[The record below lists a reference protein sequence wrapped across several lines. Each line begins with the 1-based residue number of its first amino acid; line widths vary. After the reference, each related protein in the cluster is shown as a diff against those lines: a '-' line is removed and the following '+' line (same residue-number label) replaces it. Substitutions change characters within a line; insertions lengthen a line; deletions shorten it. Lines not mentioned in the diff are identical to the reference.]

1 MFNAMY
7 GTANPA
13 HMIISLAR
21 ALVIGVIGL
30 ASVSAGASAALATP
44 SPVGYDLSYPQCETA
59 LPPSASFAVL
69 GVNGGLA
76 NNPNPCLAQQLTW
89 ASAAPGL
96 QRPAL
101 PGLSFYLNAAD
112 PGNGV
117 ADWPSPVAGTATAE
131 TPYGPCDGSWSR
143 ACAFSYAMQRAA
155 YSYALAV
162 AAAAPAVATVLPV
175 ATTAPPATTVPPATA
190 ALPLAT
196 TAAPAVAP
204 WWIDVEIGASWA
216 GRSSSR
222 EWAQLN
228 VAALRG
234 YVVGLRAAGA
244 RGPVGMYSNAYQW
257 HTITGLDPR
266 ASRTYFPLGEHDW
279 VTGSAT
285 LAQARRACAKPF
297 SGSVVTIAQ
306 FSQGVYDRDYACPP
320 PPRRARPRRG

>member
-7 GTANPA
+7 GTANTANMIRSPVTKLYTQRRPA
-13 HMIISLAR
+13 WMRLSSLPDVAR
-21 ALVIGVIGL
+21 ALL
-30 ASVSAGASAALATP
+30 AAVFALAGVSAIASAAPATP
-44 SPVGYDLSYPQCETA
+44 SPIGYDLSYPQCETA
-59 LPPSASFAVL
+59 LPSSVSFAIL

-89 ASAAPGL
+89 ASAASGL

-117 ADWPSPVAGTATAE
+117 ADWPSPVAGTASAE

-155 YSYALAV
+155 YSYALA
-162 AAAAPAVATVLPV
+162 A
-175 ATTAPPATTVPPATA
+175 APPAATPAPPAA
-190 ALPLAT
+190 A
-196 TAAPAVAP
+196 VVP

-228 VAALRG
+228 LAALRG
-234 YVVGLRAAGA
+234 YVAGLRAAGA

-257 HTITGLDPR
+257 HTITGLGPR
-266 ASRTYFPLGEHDW
+266 ASRAYFSFGEHDW

-285 LAQARRACAKPF
+285 LAQARRVCAKPF

-306 FSQGVYDRDYACPP
+306 FSEGVYDRDYACPP
-320 PPRRARPRRG
+320 VPSRARSRRR

>member
-1 MFNAMY
+1 M
-7 GTANPA
+7 
-13 HMIISLAR
+13 HMRTPLLVGVASVLLVAVF
-21 ALVIGVIGL
+21 ALVG
-30 ASVSAGASAALATP
+30 VSAAASAALATP

-59 LPPSASFAVL
+59 LPPPASFAIL

-76 NNPNPCLAQQLTW
+76 NNPNPCLTQQLTW
-89 ASAAPGL
+89 ASAASGL

-112 PGNGV
+112 PGNAV
-117 ADWPSPVAGTATAE
+117 ADWPSPVAGPASVE
-131 TPYGPCDGSWSR
+131 TPYGLCDGSWSR
-143 ACAFSYAMQRAA
+143 ACAFSYAMRRAA

-162 AAAAPAVATVLPV
+162 AAATPAVATVAPV
-175 ATTAPPATTVPPATA
+175 AATVPPVVTTAPAATTVPPGATA
-190 ALPLAT
+190 A
-196 TAAPAVAP
+196 AP

-216 GRSSSR
+216 GRATSR

-234 YVVGLRAAGA
+234 YVAGLRAAGA

-257 HTITGLDPR
+257 HTITGLGPR
-266 ASRTYFPLGEHDW
+266 SSRAYFPLGEHDW
-279 VTGSAT
+279 VTGSSS

-306 FSQGVYDRDYACPP
+306 FSEGVYDRDYACPP
-320 PPRRARPRRG
+320 LPSRARSRRR

>member
-1 MFNAMY
+1 MHLSSLR
-7 GTANPA
+7 G
-13 HMIISLAR
+13 LAR
-21 ALVIGVIGL
+21 TLLVAVFALAG
-30 ASVSAGASAALATP
+30 VSAGAPQALATP
-44 SPVGYDLSYPQCETA
+44 SPIGYDLSYPQCETA
-59 LPPSASFAVL
+59 LPSSASFAIL

-89 ASAAPGL
+89 ASAASGL
-96 QRPAL
+96 QQPAL

-117 ADWPSPVAGTATAE
+117 ADWPSPVAGTASAE

-155 YSYALAV
+155 YSYALAL
-162 AAAAPAVATVLPV
+162 AAATPAVATVAPIAVTVPPV
-175 ATTAPPATTVPPATA
+175 ATTAPP
-190 ALPLAT
+190 AT

-234 YVVGLRAAGA
+234 DVAGLRAAGA

-257 HTITGLDPR
+257 HTITGLGPR
-266 ASRTYFPLGEHDW
+266 ASRAYFPLGEHDW
-279 VTGSAT
+279 VTGSST

-297 SGSVVTIAQ
+297 SGSAVTIAQ
-306 FSQGVYDRDYACPP
+306 FSEGVYDRDYACPP
-320 PPRRARPRRG
+320 LPSRARSRRR